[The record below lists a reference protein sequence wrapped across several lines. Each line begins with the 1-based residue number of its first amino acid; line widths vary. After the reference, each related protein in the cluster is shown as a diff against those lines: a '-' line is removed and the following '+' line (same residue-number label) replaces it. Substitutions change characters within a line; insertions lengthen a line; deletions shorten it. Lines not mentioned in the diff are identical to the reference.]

1 MKNKVIAFVC
11 VLVVIILI
19 VGVYFFTRKNSSY
32 EGYIGNGESSIE
44 FLPMDE
50 NPNVKQ
56 DVNDFDVTE
65 EQDINQYAASVY
77 SGEINSIQE
86 VLVTDSAKYYVVEY
100 ADGYIINVTYSDGEY
115 SFEETPTELDLEK
128 SD

>member
-1 MKNKVIAFVC
+1 MKNKVIVFVC
-11 VLVVIILI
+11 VLATIILI
-19 VGVYFFTRKNSSY
+19 VGVYLFTRKNSSY
-32 EGYIGNGESSIE
+32 EGYIEDRESSME

-77 SGEINSIQE
+77 SGEISSIQE

-100 ADGYIINVTYSDGEY
+100 VDGYIINVTYSDGEY